1 MSDEIAAYSPVSIPK
16 ESNGG
21 RTKVKDPRILIG
33 RVRETQTFPVAG
45 KDGVTIT
52 EPIVMQPEKTLIA
65 IEVTASSIS
74 ISQPTEGDPDN
85 KGSIPAIEVS
95 RPGSLDP
102 AFEAFVENNLNEDLF
117 AIVQY
122 PEQNVNKLFG
132 SRYNPLQL
140 SVETTD
146 NNEGD
151 VNKITLTQSLRGR
164 RACFYKAALPPIQG
178 EVVAGSGGEGV

>member
-1 MSDEIAAYSPVSIPK
+1 MADEIAAYSPVSIPK

-21 RTKVKDPRILIG
+21 RAKVKDPRLLIG
-33 RVRETQTFPVAG
+33 RVRDTKTFPVPG
-45 KDGVTIT
+45 KDGITIT
-52 EPIVMQPEKTLIA
+52 EPIVMQPGKSLMA

-102 AFEAFVENNLNEDLF
+102 AFEAFVEHNLNEDLF

-122 PEQNVNKLFG
+122 PEQGVNKLFG

-151 VNKITLTQSLRGR
+151 ANKVTLTQSLRGR
-164 RACFYKAALPPIQG
+164 RACFYKADLPPVQG
-178 EVVAGSGGEGV
+178 DTAGSGGEGV